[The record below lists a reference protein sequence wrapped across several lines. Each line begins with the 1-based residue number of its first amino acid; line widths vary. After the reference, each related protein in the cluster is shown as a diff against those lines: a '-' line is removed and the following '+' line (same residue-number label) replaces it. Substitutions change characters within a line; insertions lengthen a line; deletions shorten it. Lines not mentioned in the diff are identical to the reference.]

1 MRRAVN
7 TLLVC
12 LTVLLVC
19 GCSGD
24 EPAAQMTLADIV
36 TFGGYSSG
44 CPVFTLRKNGDSPL
58 ITLTGDAGRTLKDVE
73 EGQRVLLRYLPQNGE
88 AYTSGNVS
96 VRSVVRINYDKL
108 RKGPLDGW
116 DADPVYMLALWRTGE
131 YLNLECRVEYAD
143 EARRFY
149 LVIDEETASDPVPQL
164 YLMHDMGDAPANFQ
178 RHIYA
183 SWDMSAIWNTE
194 GCRGVTVHLRDSN
207 REINEVTFLKD
218 E

>member
-1 MRRAVN
+1 MRRTVYS
-7 TLLVC
+7 LLTC
-12 LTVLLVC
+12 LMLLAC

-24 EPAAQMTLADIV
+24 EPSAQMTLADIV
-36 TFGGYSSG
+36 TFGGYRSG
-44 CPVFTLRKNGDSPL
+44 RPVFTLRKNGDSPL
-58 ITLTGDAGRTLKDVE
+58 ITLTGEDGRTLKDVE
-73 EGQRVLLRYLPQNGE
+73 EGQRVLLRYLPTSGE
-88 AYTSGNVS
+88 AYTSGDVA

-108 RKGPLDGW
+108 RKGPLEGW

-131 YLNLECRVEYAD
+131 YLNIECKVEYAD

-149 LVIDEETASDPVPQL
+149 LVLDEDTASDPVPQL
-164 YLMHDMGDAPANFQ
+164 YLMHDMGDAPANFS

-183 SWDMSAIWNTE
+183 SWDMSALWNGE

-207 REINEVTFLKD
+207 RGIDEVTFLKG